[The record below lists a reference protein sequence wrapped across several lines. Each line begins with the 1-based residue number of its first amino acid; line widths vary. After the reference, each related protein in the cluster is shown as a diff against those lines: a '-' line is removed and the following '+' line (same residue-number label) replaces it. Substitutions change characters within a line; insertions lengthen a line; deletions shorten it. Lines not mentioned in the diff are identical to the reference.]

1 MQGKNPY
8 TDKMMLKCFNIPAPL
23 IGVLS
28 SKIKDEQARVFVEN
42 FLEEETFQKM
52 KKAGTMIWLYG
63 VPNTGKSAIA
73 ALLVM
78 NSRGKFN
85 ARSFFIHATVLQR
98 WFEEDY
104 WHGEERIR
112 DKVAEVDVLVID
124 DIGSETSSFKKE
136 LIYDLMIQRSDSG
149 KITILTSNF
158 PFRDILKNKSPHIL
172 GKALRRIVPLEI
184 KEKYPNVE
192 QAEIKDLLFKTEKEK
207 G

>member
-28 SKIKDEQARVFVEN
+28 SKIKDEQAKVFVEN

-52 KKAGTMIWLYG
+52 KKAGTIIWLYG
-63 VPNTGKSAIA
+63 ISNTGKSSIA

-85 ARSFFIHATVLQR
+85 VRSFFIHATVLQR

-112 DKVAEVDVLVID
+112 DKVVEVDVLVID
-124 DIGSETSSFKKE
+124 DIGSQTSSFKKE
-136 LIYDLMIQRSDSG
+136 LLYELIIQRSDSG
-149 KITILTSNF
+149 KITVLTSNLLY
-158 PFRDILKNKSPHIL
+158 LKIIEKRPPYIL
-172 GKALRRIVPLEI
+172 GKILRRIISLEI